1 MANNARDNDGGA
13 PCAVTA
19 AGPAPR
25 GRQAIARGF
34 IPLACILAF
43 TAGLA
48 AVEPAA
54 AQSPSPAPEAATGR
68 VAKQAAHGARFMV
81 AVANAHAA
89 GAAVEI
95 LRAGGSAV
103 DAAIAAQMM
112 LNLVEPQS
120 SGIGGGG
127 FLLAWDAKAGRL
139 ATYDGRETAPAG
151 AGPGL
156 FLGPDGRPLGF
167 MIAVRSGRSVGVP
180 GLLRLLEMAHAR
192 HGRLPW
198 ERLFAPAIALA
209 EGGFPVSPRLNRLLG
224 RYRSMAERTP
234 TAGYFFDAGG
244 APKRVGTM
252 LANPAL
258 AETFRRI
265 AADGA
270 GAFYSGPIAA
280 DIARAVQTAP
290 LHRGSLTAADLA
302 AYEAKERPA
311 VCAPYRSVRVCG
323 MGPPSSGGIAILQI
337 LGLLSHFDLAALAP
351 TSPRAA
357 HLLAE
362 AGRLAF
368 ADRNRYVADAD
379 FVPVPVAGLLD
390 RSYLAMRSRLIS
402 VDRSLGRAQ
411 PGSPPGKHGLRW
423 SDGDAAEYP
432 STTHLSIVDAD
443 GNAVAMTSSIENA
456 FGSQI
461 MVRGF
466 LLNNQLTD
474 FSFRPVRGGR
484 AVANA
489 AGPGKRPR
497 SSMAPTMVFGPD
509 GRLRLAIGSP
519 GGSRII
525 GYVAQR
531 IVAVVD
537 WRLDVQAAID
547 LGHVL
552 SRNGPT
558 EIEEGPAA
566 ERLGAALEAMGHK
579 IKVGQMNSGLHGV
592 ERTQVGLTG
601 AADPRREGVARG
613 D

>member
-1 MANNARDNDGGA
+1 M
-13 PCAVTA
+13 
-19 AGPAPR
+19 
-25 GRQAIARGF
+25 
-34 IPLACILAF
+34 PL
-43 TAGLA
+43 
-48 AVEPAA
+48 E
-54 AQSPSPAPEAATGR
+54 
-68 VAKQAAHGARFMV
+68 
-81 AVANAHAA
+81 
-89 GAAVEI
+89 
-95 LRAGGSAV
+95 
-103 DAAIAAQMM
+103 
-112 LNLVEPQS
+112 
-120 SGIGGGG
+120 
-127 FLLAWDAKAGRL
+127 
-139 ATYDGRETAPAG
+139 
-151 AGPGL
+151 
-156 FLGPDGRPLGF
+156 
-167 MIAVRSGRSVGVP
+167 VG
-180 GLLRLLEMAHAR
+180 
-192 HGRLPW
+192 
-198 ERLFAPAIALA
+198 
-209 EGGFPVSPRLNRLLG
+209 
-224 RYRSMAERTP
+224 
-234 TAGYFFDAGG
+234 
-244 APKRVGTM
+244 
-252 LANPAL
+252 
-258 AETFRRI
+258 
-265 AADGA
+265 
-270 GAFYSGPIAA
+270 YSI
-280 DIARAVQTAP
+280 
-290 LHRGSLTAADLA
+290 
-302 AYEAKERPA
+302 
-311 VCAPYRSVRVCG
+311 
-323 MGPPSSGGIAILQI
+323 
-337 LGLLSHFDLAALAP
+337 
-351 TSPRAA
+351 
-357 HLLAE
+357 
-362 AGRLAF
+362 
-368 ADRNRYVADAD
+368 
-379 FVPVPVAGLLD
+379 
-390 RSYLAMRSRLIS
+390 
-402 VDRSLGRAQ
+402 LGRAQ

-474 FSFRPVRGGR
+474 FSFRPVREGR

-566 ERLGAALEAMGHK
+566 ERLGAALEAMGHN

-592 ERTQVGLTG
+592 ERTQAGLTG